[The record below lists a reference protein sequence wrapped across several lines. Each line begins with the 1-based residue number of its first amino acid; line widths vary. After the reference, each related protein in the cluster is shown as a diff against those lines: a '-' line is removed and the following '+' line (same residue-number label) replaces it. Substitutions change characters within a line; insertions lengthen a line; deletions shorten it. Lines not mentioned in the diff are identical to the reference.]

1 MTILRA
7 RIVKAEELVGR
18 NVDAGPPRA
27 SEVPTPRRAVVL
39 PAAVVRAREEAA
51 RIVLAAEERARA
63 IVREAEAKA
72 ARDAEEVSRAAREAE
87 IARLAAAHVALRAR
101 EESRATREIDRT
113 VAMAV
118 MLAER
123 IVGEALAVD
132 GARIATLATEAL
144 RETRG
149 ARRMRVEASPADVAM
164 LRHVLAEVGSDV
176 AEVVEVVANEEL
188 TRGSVVVETELG
200 RVDARLRPQLERLA
214 TALRE
219 VLVEELR
226 G

>member
-1 MTILRA
+1 MTIARA
-7 RIVKAEELVGR
+7 RVIKAHELVGT
-18 NVDAGPPRA
+18 NVDGGPPRA
-27 SEVPTPRRAVVL
+27 GELPTPRRAVVL
-39 PAAVVRAREEAA
+39 PAAIVEAREEAA
-51 RIVLAAEERARA
+51 RLVHAAEERARA
-63 IVREAEAKA
+63 ILREAEAKA
-72 ARDAEEVSRAAREAE
+72 AREAEETARAAREAE

-101 EESRATREIDRT
+101 EESRAAREIDRT

-149 ARRMRVEASPADVAM
+149 ARRMRIEASPADLAM
-164 LRHVLAEVGSDV
+164 LRHVLAEVGSEV
-176 AEVVEVVANEEL
+176 AEVVEVVANDEL

-214 TALRE
+214 IALRD
-219 VLVEELR
+219 VLAEELR